1 MGAIKNPMWKKKK
14 KESHVYALVMYYMLQ
29 MPGYIS

>member
-1 MGAIKNPMWKKKK
+1 MGAIKNPMWKK